1 MRLFL
6 LLSLLVTFSWVGCR
20 TNETPEAQVN
30 DLEITTQLKSK
41 LAAADV
47 GLSTMTNISV
57 NFTNGVVTLAG
68 SVDSADAKAK
78 AEALARAIPKEV
90 RVVNNLQ
97 IVSKVFKSKKVADT
111 CCGQSS

>member
-6 LLSLLVTFSWVGCR
+6 LLSLLVTFSWVGRR

-30 DLEITTQLKSK
+30 DLEITTQLESK
-41 LAAADV
+41 LAADV